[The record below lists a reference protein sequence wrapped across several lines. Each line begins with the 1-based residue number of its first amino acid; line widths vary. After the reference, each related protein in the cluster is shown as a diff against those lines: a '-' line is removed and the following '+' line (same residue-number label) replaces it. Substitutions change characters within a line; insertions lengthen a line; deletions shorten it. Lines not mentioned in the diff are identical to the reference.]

1 MSEQTPEPL
10 LVVPEQFLP
19 TQLAPPRHDS
29 LVCGEKA
36 LMLAVLEDAIRC
48 LDRRSR
54 SGARLAR
61 EAEAWIRANDTRWPF
76 SFVNVCAHLEIDA
89 SRLRAALLGGAA
101 ARSVGAGYRLHLRLK
116 PRRARLRVRA
126 DPRAVQI
133 VESSRASSRESPSE
147 LPRELPRRAAQG

>member
-1 MSEQTPEPL
+1 MSGQTPEPL

-29 LVCGEKA
+29 LISGEKA
-36 LMLAVLEDAIRC
+36 LMLAVLEDAVRC
-48 LDRRSR
+48 LGRRSR
-54 SGARLAR
+54 SDARLAR
-61 EAEAWIRANDTRWPF
+61 EAEAWIRANDPHWPF

-89 SRLRAALLGGAA
+89 SRLRAALLARAA
-101 ARSVGAGYRLHLRLK
+101 ARSVGAVYRLHLRLK

-133 VESSRASSRESPSE
+133 VELPSE
-147 LPRELPRRAAQG
+147 LPRELLRRATQG